1 MGTQIDEILYEP
13 SRARRNPAMSNATP
27 GSASNAAC
35 AFAFMAA
42 ELLALPGLAMGMY
55 AYTVGRVDGSSG
67 WLSGLFQ
74 LLFSGFVLLPMVLL
88 CLIALFFAGVFATV
102 RPWAAITLL
111 ILNVAALIMACST
124 VAPKAP
130 SEFLVWL
137 PALASTTV
145 AGWLAWRAFA
155 E

>member
-1 MGTQIDEILYEP
+1 
-13 SRARRNPAMSNATP
+13 MSATTP
-27 GSASNAAC
+27 MNASNAAC

-42 ELLALPGLAMGMY
+42 ELLALPGLAIGMY

-67 WLSGLFQ
+67 WLSGLFE
-74 LLFSGFVLLPMVLL
+74 LLFSVFIVLPIVLL
-88 CLIALFFAGVFATV
+88 CLIALFFAGAFATV

-111 ILNVAALIMACST
+111 IVNIAVAIMAWPG

-137 PALASTTV
+137 PALASTAIV
-145 AGWLAWRAFA
+145 SWLAWREFTR
-155 E
+155 

>member
-1 MGTQIDEILYEP
+1 
-13 SRARRNPAMSNATP
+13 MSNATQ

-55 AYTVGRVDGSSG
+55 AYTVGRVDGSGG
-67 WLSGLFQ
+67 WLSGLFE
-74 LLFSGFVLLPMVLL
+74 LLFSGFVVLPMVLL
-88 CLIALFFAGVFATV
+88 CLIALFFAGALAAV

-111 ILNVAALIMACST
+111 ILNVAAVILAWATI
-124 VAPKAP
+124 APKAP

-137 PALASTTV
+137 PALASTTI
-145 AGWLAWRAFA
+145 AGWLSWRAFA
-155 E
+155 A

>member
-1 MGTQIDEILYEP
+1 
-13 SRARRNPAMSNATP
+13 MSNATP
-27 GSASNAAC
+27 ITASNAAC

-67 WLSGLFQ
+67 WLSGMFE
-74 LLFSGFVLLPMVLL
+74 LLFSGFVVLPLVLL
-88 CLIALFFAGVFATV
+88 CLVALFLAGVFATV

-111 ILNVAALIMACST
+111 IINVAVVALAWSV

-130 SEFLVWL
+130 SEFLMWL
-137 PALASTTV
+137 PALASTSI
-145 AGWLAWRAFA
+145 ASWLAWRGFA
-155 E
+155 R